1 MWAPDAAFALLFL
14 ALVGNHRSDSMPL
27 RHIGQFHSES
37 WLLYAASSMMWGR
50 TLPGSEAAPS
60 ACGGSHDRRYTGR
73 EHPHDSGFSRV
84 VVNKADLR
92 RNIMTDS
99 VAVRYLATLCHHA
112 ILKLLDNAFGSGG
125 WSVAQQRLVRSFL
138 GARN

>member
-1 MWAPDAAFALLFL
+1 
-14 ALVGNHRSDSMPL
+14 
-27 RHIGQFHSES
+27 
-37 WLLYAASSMMWGR
+37 
-50 TLPGSEAAPS
+50 
-60 ACGGSHDRRYTGR
+60 
-73 EHPHDSGFSRV
+73 
-84 VVNKADLR
+84 
-92 RNIMTDS
+92 MTDS

>member
-60 ACGGSHDRRYTGR
+60 ACGSSLHWEGTSPRLW
-73 EHPHDSGFSRV
+73 F
-84 VVNKADLR
+84 
-92 RNIMTDS
+92 
-99 VAVRYLATLCHHA
+99 LACR
-112 ILKLLDNAFGSGG
+112 GEQG
-125 WSVAQQRLVRSFL
+125 
-138 GARN
+138 